1 MIPAMPTNH
10 SRLSRLSFHLQ
21 LSAFSLLL
29 AGCNLLPE
37 PQPDPTRHFTL
48 SAPAGAAQPGG
59 VVVRP
64 VEIAGHLRPRA
75 MAVRIADNEVTY
87 REDVRW
93 AEPLD
98 AALTALLQA
107 KLAAAPG
114 EWSVKVEVSRFELLS
129 HQGNAVQMAA
139 TYQLTPKGGA
149 PKRGSFTAAPRAW
162 DGRDHG
168 ALVALLRDAANE
180 LGDALAA
187 AMN

>member
-1 MIPAMPTNH
+1 MPTNR
-10 SRLSRLSFHLQ
+10 SRLRRLAFSLQ

-48 SAPAGAAQPGG
+48 SAPTGVTQPGG

-75 MAVRIADNEVTY
+75 MAVRIADHEVTY
-87 REDVRW
+87 LEDVRW

-98 AALTALLQA
+98 TALTQLLQA
-107 KLAAAPG
+107 KLAAAPS
-114 EWSVKVEVSRFELLS
+114 EWTVKVEIERFELLS
-129 HQGNAVQMAA
+129 HHGNAVQVAA
-139 TYQLTPKGGA
+139 TYQATPKGGA
-149 PKRGSFTAAPRAW
+149 PKRGSFTATPRAW

-187 AMN
+187 ALK